1 MLTTRSSASGGLIQT
16 AHQESNG
23 FNSFSLVSTVT
34 ETKSPKSESYIQLLK
49 ARGICLRLRVSKVGK
64 RMKPR
69 TPSTFS
75 WSCLSLQEAK
85 GPRAAS
91 TADGEGRCST
101 WLRVPNNKGNT
112 VTGSGNFGGKER
124 AIRKNIHLEFL
135 LFFFASLHCVTKY
148 ISARSHILSPVKL
161 QATRIHIFSSLAY
174 TTPHISIGALDSVK
188 IFQSHFL
195 FLNLSQYKPCS
206 KCYEKM
212 YMFIQG
218 RLWQDTGGSPSLG
231 GPRRRGLESHTFVS
245 LSPPTTLP
253 TQSPKN
259 QQRPAP

>member
-1 MLTTRSSASGGLIQT
+1 MQGPYINIHTHTSTHTASTAGEDSKVLATRSSASGGLIQT

-69 TPSTFS
+69 TPNTFS

-91 TADGEGRCST
+91 TAEGEGRCST

-135 LFFFASLHCVTKY
+135 LFFFLPLYTVSLNISLHVHT
-148 ISARSHILSPVKL
+148 
-161 QATRIHIFSSLAY
+161 SS
-174 TTPHISIGALDSVK
+174 V
-188 IFQSHFL
+188 Q
-195 FLNLSQYKPCS
+195 
-206 KCYEKM
+206 
-212 YMFIQG
+212 
-218 RLWQDTGGSPSLG
+218 
-231 GPRRRGLESHTFVS
+231 
-245 LSPPTTLP
+245 
-253 TQSPKN
+253 
-259 QQRPAP
+259 